1 MNTAQ
6 DEACSVS
13 KSAVMDCK
21 LTSPGLMFLTCF
33 VFVWPGRYR
42 LFSLSSNTSGATIA
56 SRSTKVSGGRLV
68 AVAFR
73 LGSSWNPTFRR
84 TVGKATNCR
93 VVIAN
98 SPADSRRPRPSRSR
112 PSRLSS
118 GSSHTIIVYQP
129 GVIARARGSGRNA
142 MNIIFSIIR
151 EDTFWKILL
160 FVHFLLAVS
169 LLAAVTLQAVAV
181 LMPAR
186 QMAGGFID
194 RNPVP
199 AASYAALIAVVY
211 VLQALMGAWIYI
223 KYRTY
228 VRIPMEQLRH
238 FWTVGSFELKEHVVT
253 MGMGLLPAYW
263 YFWRQPLSAEHDNVR
278 RWVTVFLAI
287 SVWYAFIVGHVAND
301 FRGVGS

>member
-1 MNTAQ
+1 
-6 DEACSVS
+6 
-13 KSAVMDCK
+13 
-21 LTSPGLMFLTCF
+21 
-33 VFVWPGRYR
+33 
-42 LFSLSSNTSGATIA
+42 
-56 SRSTKVSGGRLV
+56 
-68 AVAFR
+68 
-73 LGSSWNPTFRR
+73 
-84 TVGKATNCR
+84 
-93 VVIAN
+93 
-98 SPADSRRPRPSRSR
+98 
-112 PSRLSS
+112 
-118 GSSHTIIVYQP
+118 
-129 GVIARARGSGRNA
+129 

-160 FVHFLLAVS
+160 FIHFLLAVG

-186 QMAGGFID
+186 QVAGGFID
-194 RNPVP
+194 RSPVP

-263 YFWRQPLSAEHDNVR
+263 YFWRQPLSVEYDNIR
-278 RWVTVFLAI
+278 RWVTVFLAL
-287 SVWYAFIVGHVAND
+287 SVWYSFIVGHVAND